1 MKRVVFVLFVAISAV
16 TWQSLGSTSSSAQ
29 PERDSNEPTDIAKLG
44 LSDIELEDLM
54 AIAED
59 IGMTLEQAI
68 ARYSWN
74 QSFAETVSAVRVT
87 ADGAFGSAEIID
99 ASNAWMSFTSDAPN
113 AALEAID
120 AFVAEHP
127 NVTVKVRSDA
137 AMNEGDLEAM
147 IEVAHFAVLEHD
159 AVVDASTVFDTDT
172 HQLTTTVVLNRDTD
186 DQEVDELV
194 DVAIAAI
201 AEAGLRHALK
211 TVDVVVL
218 VSKAGDLGGL
228 DAGNQHLGG
237 ELLNGIGCTSGFVV
251 IQDGTGTLGVS
262 TAGHC
267 GNNGATDDGVALTFR
282 GEHFGNNGDVQWHT
296 GPQPSPSD
304 FYAGDANNTE
314 VNRRTVTELGA
325 PVVGQSLC
333 KNGRTNH
340 RQCQEVRR
348 LHVCRQNACNM
359 VQMGARLAAPGDSGG
374 PIYWNTTAYG
384 LHSGWQYDPSFPFDR
399 DYFSR
404 ADRLPNALGVHIAK

>member
-1 MKRVVFVLFVAISAV
+1 MKRIVFVVFVVIAAVA
-16 TWQSLGSTSSSAQ
+16 WQALSSMSSSAQ
-29 PERDSNEPTDIAKLG
+29 PERGSDEPIDIAELG
-44 LSDIELEDLM
+44 LSDIELEDLS
-54 AIAED
+54 AIAD
-59 IGMTLEQAI
+59 DMGISLEQAI

-74 QSFAETVSAVRVT
+74 QSFAEMVSLVRAT
-87 ADGAFGSAEIID
+87 AEGSFASAEIVD
-99 ASNAWMSFTSDAPN
+99 SSTAWVSFTSDPPER
-113 AALEAID
+113 ALEALD

-127 NVTVKVRSDA
+127 NVAVRVLADA
-137 AMNEGDLEAM
+137 AVNESDLEAM
-147 IEVAHFAVLEHD
+147 IEAAHFAVLGHD
-159 AVVDASTVFDTDT
+159 AVADASTVFDTDAEE
-172 HQLTTTVVLNRDTD
+172 LTTTVALERSAD
-186 DQEVDELV
+186 DQVVDELS
-194 DVAIAAI
+194 DVATAAI
-201 AEAGLRHALK
+201 NEAGLRHLLEA
-211 TVDVVVL
+211 VDVVVL
-218 VSKAGDLGGL
+218 VSEAGELGGL

-262 TAGHC
+262 TAAHC
-267 GNNGATDDGVALTFR
+267 GNNGATDDGIALTFR

-296 GPQPSPSD
+296 GPQPRPSD

-348 LHVCRQNACNM
+348 LHVCRENACNM

-384 LHSGWQYDPSFPFDR
+384 LHSGWQHDPWPFDR

>member
-1 MKRVVFVLFVAISAV
+1 MKRTGIVVFVAVAAGA
-16 TWQSLGSTSSSAQ
+16 WQSLGLMSSSAQ
-29 PERDSNEPTDIAKLG
+29 PERGTDQSIDIAKLG
-44 LSDIELEDLM
+44 LSDIELEDLSATADDM
-54 AIAED
+54 GIS
-59 IGMTLEQAI
+59 LEQAV

-74 QSFAETVSAVRVT
+74 QSFAETVGMVRAT
-87 ADGAFGSAEIID
+87 AEGSFASAEIVD
-99 ASNAWMSFTSDAPN
+99 ASNAWVLFTSDAPEL
-113 AALEAID
+113 ALGAID

-127 NVTVKVRSDA
+127 NVAVKVSVDA
-137 AMNEGDLEAM
+137 AVNERDLEAM
-147 IEVAHFAVLEHD
+147 IEAAHFAVLGHD
-159 AVVDASTVFDTDT
+159 AVADASTVFDTYT
-172 HQLTTTVVLNRDTD
+172 QGLTTTVVLNRDAGD
-186 DQEVDELV
+186 REVDELV
-194 DVAIAAI
+194 DVATSAI
-201 AEAGLRHALK
+201 SEAGLRHALK
-211 TVDVVVL
+211 AGDVVVL
-218 VSKAGDLGGL
+218 VSKAGEFGGV

-267 GNNGATDDGVALTFR
+267 DDSGATDDGVALTFR

-296 GPQPSPSD
+296 GPQARPSD

-348 LHVCRQNACNM
+348 LHVCRETACNM

-384 LHSGWQYDPSFPFDR
+384 LHSGWQYDPFPFNR